1 LLQFVEH
8 VPHTLYRYQFGQKTA
23 DFLLCHNCGVYV
35 GALMQS
41 ANQQFGIINARVLYA
56 LAEQLP
62 EAVAMDYETESVT
75 ERMSRRAKRWTP
87 IALPHQKAIGA

>member
-8 VPHTLYRYQFGQKTA
+8 VPHALYRYQFGQKTA

-35 GALMQS
+35 GAMMQS

-56 LAEQLP
+56 LVEQLP
-62 EAVAMDYETESVT
+62 EAIAMDYETESVT
-75 ERMSRRAKRWTP
+75 ERLSRRAKRWTS